1 MPLLLALA
9 LLTLV
14 LLGHPGTADATMVKC
29 RGDQG
34 SVVYQDQPCN
44 PGMELRN
51 FDTDPA
57 AVSVVPGSPVAATS
71 APPAA
76 QRARAA
82 PVARRAPAQQLS
94 SGKAA
99 QRRFIRTGMSESDV
113 IRRIGEPEVDARSS
127 GKQGKDGKQW
137 SYLPAAGDPDTI
149 TTLTIV
155 GGLVADVER
164 KVVH

>member
-1 MPLLLALA
+1 
-9 LLTLV
+9 
-14 LLGHPGTADATMVKC
+14 
-29 RGDQG
+29 
-34 SVVYQDQPCN
+34 
-44 PGMELRN
+44 MELRN

-82 PVARRAPAQQLS
+82 PVARRAPEQRLS

-99 QRRFIRTGMSESDV
+99 QRRFIRAGMSESDV

-127 GKQGKDGKQW
+127 GKHGKQW

-155 GGLVADVER
+155 GGLVAGVER